1 MIEKRQYETLTV
13 IFNRLA
19 SGTSLQRITYDTYH
33 RLMRVLNSKMT
44 EIIIEAYWNTLDVST
59 HDDGLD
65 IKQFNELL
73 FNLNFELRECT
84 DDQPF
89 IQKQCPSFYNSRA
102 SRLIVDFV
110 NTA

>member
-1 MIEKRQYETLTV
+1 MII
-13 IFNRLA
+13 IFDRLA
-19 SGTSLQRITYDTYH
+19 SKSSPRRITYDTYH

-44 EIIIEAYWNTLDVST
+44 ENIIEAYWNTLDVST

-73 FNLNFELRECT
+73 FNLNFDLRECT
-84 DDQPF
+84 DDQTF
-89 IQKQCPSFYNSRA
+89 IQKQCPSFYNSKP
-102 SRLIVDFV
+102 SRLVVDFV